1 MRYKVGDKVK
11 VREWDNIDK
20 EFGVDK
26 EIGSIPSRLKTFVSD
41 MKEYCGKI
49 ITIKSIGNNYYK
61 IEEDNGDWRWTDDML
76 INPHFSITD
85 LIQGMACET
94 RNGNRYLFMS
104 GNLIRNYSY
113 RSVDDLTDDLLSES
127 SVDFDIVKVGYLD
140 MRGRILD
147 DLPKMAW
154 KEVIWERNKPVLIT
168 QTEALK
174 ILKEHFAGKE
184 VEII

>member
-11 VREWDNIDK
+11 VREWDNMAKD
-20 EFGVDK
+20 FCVDK
-26 EIGSIPSRLKTFVSD
+26 KDGITSSLEAFVSG

-49 ITIKSIGNNYYK
+49 MTIKSVGNNYYK
-61 IEEDNGDWRWTDDML
+61 IEEDNENWRWTDDML

-94 RNGNRYLFMS
+94 RSGNRYLFMS

-113 RSVDDLTDDLLSES
+113 RNVDDLTDDLLSEKGI
-127 SVDFDIVKVGYLD
+127 DFDIVKVGYLD
-140 MRGRILD
+140 MKDRILD

-154 KEVIWERNKPVLIT
+154 EEVIWERNQPVLIT
-168 QTEALK
+168 RTEAME
-174 ILKEHFAGKE
+174 ILKEHFDGKE

>member
-11 VREWDNIDK
+11 VREWDNMAK
-20 EFGVDK
+20 AFYVDK
-26 EIGSIPSRLKTFVSD
+26 KGCITCGPEVFVSD

-49 ITIKSIGNNYYK
+49 MTIKSVGNNYYK
-61 IEEDNGDWRWTDDML
+61 IEEDNENWRWTDDML

-113 RSVDDLTDDLLSES
+113 RNVDNLTDDLLSEKGI
-127 SVDFDIVKVGYLD
+127 DFDIVKVGYLD
-140 MRGRILD
+140 MRDRILD

-154 KEVIWERNKPVLIT
+154 EEVIWERNQPVLIT

-174 ILKEHFAGKE
+174 ILKEHFGGKE